1 MLHIVHN
8 ISYKFNKEVFLKQRT
23 IAKKVKGIGIGL
35 HKGNPVEIVLEP
47 LEADSGI
54 VFFRSDLSVTIEAK
68 PENVI
73 DTKMAT
79 VIGKGSAV
87 ISTIEHLLSAIYSYG
102 IDNIRISL
110 SAAEVPIMDGS
121 AASFCMLLDEA
132 GIKELDKN
140 KKVMIIKKEVEFKKG
155 DKFTKISPS
164 KTAKYHFIIDFPHP
178 VIGKEEYEFT
188 FSKKSYIQNI
198 SKARTFGFLKDVQ
211 MLRSMG
217 LALGGS
223 LDNAIVLDDNKMLN
237 SDPLRYKDEFVR
249 HKILDAIGDLSLLGM
264 PIIGNYSS
272 FAGSHELNH
281 NLTLEILKDS
291 SNYEIKSFDEESAVS
306 LEKAFV

>member
-1 MLHIVHN
+1 M
-8 ISYKFNKEVFLKQRT
+8 KQRT
-23 IAKKVKGIGIGL
+23 IAKTVKGVGIGL
-35 HKGNPVEIVLEP
+35 HKGDPVEIVLEP

-54 VFFRSDLSVTIEAK
+54 VFYRSDLSVTIEAK
-68 PENVI
+68 PENVV

-79 VIGKGSAV
+79 VIGKNGAV

-121 AASFCMLLDEA
+121 ATSFCMLLDEA

-140 KKVMIIKKEVEFKKG
+140 KNVMIIKKEVLHTSGE
-155 DKFTKISPS
+155 KFTKISPS

-178 VIGKEEYEFT
+178 VIGREEYEFV
-188 FSKKSYIQNI
+188 FSKKDYIQNI

-237 SDPLRYKDEFVR
+237 SDPLRYENEFVR

-264 PIIGNYSS
+264 PVIGSYSS
-272 FAGSHELNH
+272 FAGSHDLNH
-281 NLTLEILKDS
+281 NLTLEILKDP
-291 SNYEIKSFDEESAVS
+291 SNYEIKSFDEESVTS
-306 LEKAFV
+306 FTKAFA